1 MGVCKVFFKFY
12 EKSMPEFCLIFCI
25 KFQHP
30 NRKIVLFTFVC
41 EKSYCEALEPSGAK
55 MDPK

>member
-1 MGVCKVFFKFY
+1 
-12 EKSMPEFCLIFCI
+12 MPEFCLIFCI
-25 KFQHP
+25 KFQHQ
-30 NRKIVLFTFVC
+30 NRKIVLFTSVC